1 MSDIRYALSSE
12 GGLTYGIEDPSYEQA
27 ADPTIDPGITNEVI
41 EPPNPNEHTAMAHG
55 GAGRS
60 VFALSPDEKGYAFDV
75 PTVVHDE
82 NAPFEIALGS
92 RTESEIDA
100 TGDGSTDYTEVLFEE
115 ASRLPTATFRHF
127 QTDLDFVTYYVGTKA
142 SLDVEWGEEDPLQ
155 ATFSCTAAS
164 LAYDDTESPDNTE
177 PALNTDV
184 SPYRAHM
191 AGDVTLSDPDD
202 GGVVSEIATVSG
214 GSLSWD
220 NGLESQYHGG
230 DAGREA
236 YAVAET
242 TAADGRYD
250 MTLTVNV
257 TDADLFG
264 RAYENAAP
272 VDVEIPFVR
281 GTDGDTWLDAV
292 IVRLERCRIV
302 DAPIPAGGEDVVET
316 EVQLLPE
323 STEIEAR
330 VPN

>member
-12 GGLTYGIEDPSYEQA
+12 GGLTYGIEADPYERA
-27 ADPTIDPGITNEVI
+27 ADPTIDPGITNEEI

-60 VFALSPDEKGYAFDV
+60 VFVLSPDERDYEFDV
-75 PTVVHDE
+75 PTVVHDG

-92 RTESEIDA
+92 RTETTRNEGAD
-100 TGDGSTDYTEVLFEE
+100 DEYEEVLFEE
-115 ASRLPTATFRHF
+115 ADRLPTATFRHF
-127 QTDLDFVTYYVGTKA
+127 QTDLDFVSYYVGTKA
-142 SLDVEWGEEDPLQ
+142 SLDVEWDAEDPLQ
-155 ATFSCTAAS
+155 ATFSCTAAALS
-164 LAYDDTESPDNTE
+164 YDDEEE
-177 PALNTDV
+177 PADTDPDLDTDV

-191 AGDVTLSDPDD
+191 AGDVTLSEPDD
-202 GGVVSEIATVSG
+202 GGVVSEIATVTG

-220 NGLESQYHGG
+220 NGLEAQHHGG
-230 DAGREA
+230 DSGREA

-250 MTLTVNV
+250 MSITVNV
-257 TDADLFG
+257 TDTDLFA

-272 VDVEIPFVR
+272 VDVEIPFIR
-281 GTDGDTWLDAV
+281 EEANETRTDAV
-292 IVRLERCRIV
+292 IVRLQRCRIV

-316 EVQLLPE
+316 DVQVFPE
-323 STEIEAR
+323 STEIEVR